1 MRLAQSPHTLTG
13 CRIVVENEVFGTR
26 TITHSPQDVEEAMT
40 NHGDVVTADEWIRY
54 HGLTDG
60 TCYEDPQPV
69 AACILKSKGEI
80 KVQWHVTGDVEA
92 ARLAMT
98 EIMDGSWRAS
108 L

>member
-1 MRLAQSPHTLTG
+1 MNTQTPHALTG
-13 CRIVVENEVFGTR
+13 CLIAVENEVFGTR
-26 TITHSPQDVEEAMT
+26 KVVYSPQSVEEAMQS
-40 NHGDVVTADEWIRY
+40 HGDVVTADEWIRW

-60 TCYEDPQPV
+60 GSYEDPQPV
-69 AACILKSKGEI
+69 AACIFKSKGEI
-80 KVQWHVTGDVEA
+80 KVLWHIVGDAEA